1 MAEKDL
7 GAAAPGSPGDR
18 SYLIAVHVLQ
28 HGTRCDRGSG
38 GRVTKVTS
46 PFPGAGY
53 VVRVLLTGDTLVTP
67 DQAGKEAEANTESHP
82 ATGGYRRRLKIVH
95 AVIALLATIGGAVTG
110 FIVTLA
116 LVVAQARTGSYIFG
130 LDDLLAFRWDV
141 LPVPIG
147 AILGYR
153 LGRKRPHSVAW
164 ATACGAGAL
173 LLGVVTGALLGGLA
187 WEGEVGRWAGG
198 VIGGAVGLVVG
209 CVVSLRIKRVPRN
222 HLVIATA
229 GTIVFI
235 GAFLFAVFG
244 ATNLLDLDPL
254 EFPDPG
260 TVTLPEPSQVDAV
273 VFLIGDAGAAEVNRS
288 PLLAAL
294 KADVEQWSAA
304 LRRDSAVTIVFAGD
318 NVYPQGVH
326 DRDDPHFPED
336 SLRLWSQI
344 DLVAGPEARKESSL
358 GLFVTG
364 NHDWGNTTGDEGLL
378 RVRNQEEQLQA
389 ARKAGYKVSLL
400 PASGDPGPVFR
411 DLRRNVRIAFFDTH
425 WFLQERS
432 PVLRDQFFSRLR
444 QTLDGARDRE
454 VILVAHHPYYSA
466 GPHGAIIPGYHT
478 LGVAYVLKQAGALVQ
493 DLNSPPYDEL
503 LAGLRRTFDASRK
516 PPLVYAGGHDHS
528 LQVLTGAGEF
538 DPRFVLVSGAGSK
551 MSSIQM
557 GPGLAWG
564 GSQPGYMK
572 LIFRK
577 DDGVD
582 LFVVGGDKQYQSC
595 SGDDEAVRRCVADGA
610 NSFKISYMASL
621 LGPSKQPRELATVI
635 QDTID
640 PGTPWWVDT
649 EVAADTVTPAPLAV
663 PANVDLMNTDSF
675 TTTAGRSYPAGRLK
689 RVFAGDLNRRLWDIP
704 VRLPVL
710 DLAKVGGGLHPLRIS
725 GGKQTVGLRLQGRNG
740 LEYEF
745 RPVVKNPEAVLP
757 DWMRKGALADALD
770 DQMAAQFPFGAVVV
784 SRLLDAVGVMAPRPL
799 PVVMPNDPRLGQF
812 RPLFAGRVG
821 LFSVHPDEREDGG
834 SGYGG
839 YTRIVDSD
847 EMYEDMLDSPTST
860 FDDRHFLRV
869 RLIDLMVGDW
879 DRHSGQWRWGRD
891 GNQWRAIPED
901 RDWAFARMDGV
912 VGRLAR
918 FIYPQ
923 YVGFSDEFPPVNRLT
938 RQAERIDHQ
947 VLSRLDLEDFL
958 AVAREVQ
965 TALSDSVLNAAVGV
979 LPAAYLAVER
989 DPLVSA
995 LKARRDRL
1003 VEYAGE
1009 YYRVV
1014 AKEIRIFGFRNS
1026 VDFVEFDQVS
1036 DSGARVR
1043 VRAGSRTAPVVF
1055 ERFVNSGETR
1065 EVTLFVEEGRDQ
1077 VIGSS
1082 DLPFKVTIAETAPTG
1097 D

>member
-1 MAEKDL
+1 MKL
-7 GAAAPGSPGDR
+7 
-18 SYLIAVHVLQ
+18 
-28 HGTRCDRGSG
+28 
-38 GRVTKVTS
+38 TS
-46 PFPGAGY
+46 PFPGPGY
-53 VVRVLLTGDTLVTP
+53 VVRVLLTGDTLATP
-67 DQAGKEAEANTESHP
+67 DQAGKPAETNTESHP
-82 ATGGYRRRLKIVH
+82 ATGGYRRRLKIIH
-95 AVIALLATIGGAVTG
+95 AVIATLATIGGAVTG

-198 VIGGAVGLVVG
+198 VIGGAIGLVVG
-209 CVVSLRIKRVPRN
+209 CVASLRIKRVPRN
-222 HLVIATA
+222 HLIAATA

-235 GAFLFAVFG
+235 GGFLFAVFG

-254 EFPDPG
+254 EFPAPASI
-260 TVTLPEPSQVDAV
+260 TLPEPSQVDAV
-273 VFLIGDAGAAEVNRS
+273 VFLIGDAGAAEINHS

-294 KADVEQWSAA
+294 KADVERWSAA

-326 DRDDPHFPED
+326 DRDDPSFPSD
-336 SLRLWSQI
+336 SMRLWSQI
-344 DLVAGPEARKESSL
+344 DLVAGPEASKEASL

-364 NHDWGNTTGDEGLL
+364 NHDWGNTTGDEGLN
-378 RVRNQEEQLQA
+378 RVRNQEEMLEA
-389 ARKAGYKVSLL
+389 ARKTGLKVSLL
-400 PASGDPGPVFR
+400 PTTGDPGPVFR

-432 PVLRDQFFSRLR
+432 PALREQFFSRLR

-503 LAGLRRTFDASRK
+503 LAGLRRTFDTSRK
-516 PPLVYAGGHDHS
+516 PPLIYAGGHDHS

-564 GSQPGYMK
+564 GSQPGYMT
-572 LIFRK
+572 LVFRK

-582 LFVVGGDKQYQSC
+582 LFVMGGDKQFHNC
-595 SGDDEAVRRCVADGA
+595 AGDDEAARKCLADGV
-610 NSFKISYMASL
+610 NSYKAIYTASL
-621 LGPSKQPRELATVI
+621 LGPSKQPRELATII
-635 QDTID
+635 QDSID
-640 PGTPWWVDT
+640 PGTPWWVD
-649 EVAADTVTPAPLAV
+649 EPAVLDSVTAPPLAV
-663 PANVDLMNTDSF
+663 PASLDLMNTDSF

-689 RVFAGDLNRRLWDIP
+689 RVFAGDLNRGLWDIP

-710 DLAKVGGGLHPLRIS
+710 NMATVGGGLHPTRIS
-725 GGKQTVGLRLQGRNG
+725 GGKQTVGLRMMGRNG

-745 RPVVKNPEAVLP
+745 RPAVKNADGVLP
-757 DWMRKGALADALD
+757 GWMRKGALADALD

-784 SRLLDAVGVMAPRPL
+784 SRLLDAVGVQAPRPV

-812 RPLFAGRVG
+812 RSLFAGRVG
-821 LFSVHPDEREDGG
+821 LFMIHPNEREGNRP
-834 SGYGG
+834 GYGG
-839 YTRIVDSD
+839 YSRIIDSD
-847 EMYEDMLDSPTST
+847 EMYEDISRNPGTG
-860 FDDRHFLRV
+860 FDDHQFLRV
-869 RLIDLMVGDW
+869 RLIDMLVGDW

-918 FIYPQ
+918 IFYPQ
-923 YVGFSDEFPPVNRLT
+923 YVGFSDRFPSVDRLT
-938 RQAERIDHQ
+938 RQADRVDHQ
-947 VLSRLDLEDFL
+947 VLNRLEEEEFL
-958 AVAREVQ
+958 GIAREVQ
-965 TALSDSVLNAAVGV
+965 AAVSDSVIDAAVGV
-979 LPAAYLAVER
+979 LPPEFLAVEKG
-989 DPLVSA
+989 PLSSA
-995 LKARRDRL
+995 LKARRDEL
-1003 VEYAGE
+1003 VEYAE
-1009 YYRVV
+1009 QYYRHLV
-1014 AKEIRIFGFRNS
+1014 KELRVFGFLNS
-1026 VDFVEFDQVS
+1026 ADVVEFDQVS

-1043 VRAGSRTAPVVF
+1043 VRAGSRTAPVTF
-1055 ERFVNSGETR
+1055 ERFIRADETK
-1065 EVTLFVEEGRDQ
+1065 EVTLFIEEGKDQ
-1077 VIGSS
+1077 VVGSEN
-1082 DLPFKVTIAETAPTG
+1082 LPFKVSIENAAPAEN
-1097 D
+1097 